1 MSALSEPS
9 GHPRMTRR
17 ELAALP
23 VGVGL
28 LMSSSK
34 SIAAQAGQKAGEAA
48 VNRIPLDDRKA
59 IEDLFSTYVWAYD
72 CSDEAGFLELFTED
86 GLVVGLGKKHVGKE
100 AMGAWFRYLLDIRER
115 EGDLWLH
122 QAAHHRYVGS
132 GSNYLVYSYATHY
145 NYAVEA
151 KTYGVRS
158 LGYFVSECV
167 KQGTEW
173 KFRRFSISHWD
184 KTTQPWKKS
193 LPWDT
198 AAI

>member
-1 MSALSEPS
+1 MSAQSEPND
-9 GHPRMTRR
+9 HPRMSRR

-28 LMSSSK
+28 LLSAGPSV
-34 SIAAQAGQKAGEAA
+34 AAEVGRGGDSAA
-48 VNRIPLDDRKA
+48 VNRLPLEDRKG

-86 GLVVGLGKKHVGKE
+86 GLVVGLGTKHVGKE

-115 EGDLWLH
+115 EDDLWLH
-122 QAAHHRYVGS
+122 QAAHHRFVGS
-132 GSNYLVYSYATHY
+132 GNSYIVYSYATHF
-145 NYAVEA
+145 NYAINA

-167 KQGTEW
+167 KQDGIW

-184 KTTQPWKKS
+184 KAAQPWKKP
-193 LPWDT
+193 LPWDAAT
-198 AAI
+198 A